1 MSVIKVFIS
10 YAWESDELKKNVAD
24 LGQWI
29 TTNAIG
35 KVEVVTDHLFTN
47 RPPKVGWPTWMAD
60 QIESSHVVLIV
71 CTPAYLNRFRK
82 KEEPR
87 KGRGAIYEGGII
99 TQELINNQTINEKFF
114 PIIPDNGDIENI
126 PVILQQYF
134 NGHFF
139 PSGNDG
145 ILKMILNDNP
155 TFDHVRQFFEASS
168 VEDSI
173 KESIANDIQEKINTE
188 IAKEILSQ
196 FTSTLQKKET
206 NMLSPIQNTIRAYL
220 SLNDFDKLK
229 IITSIGIDI
238 GILNHENIVERDK
251 EVFKLV
257 KEKGLIASLWNGIN
271 EIKSFG
277 NLKNPFIK

>member
-1 MSVIKVFIS
+1 MSVINVFIS
-10 YAWESDELKKNVAD
+10 YAWESEKLKKEVAD
-24 LGQWI
+24 LAQWI
-29 TTNAIG
+29 TTNANG
-35 KVEVVTDHLFTN
+35 KVLVTTDHLFAN
-47 RPPKVGWPTWMAD
+47 RPPKKGWPTWMAD
-60 QIESSHVVLIV
+60 QIESSDVVLIV

-82 KEEPR
+82 KEEPG

-114 PIIPDNGDIENI
+114 PIIPDDGDIENI

-139 PSGNDG
+139 PSGNEG

-168 VEDSI
+168 VDDSV

-229 IITSIGIDI
+229 IINSIGIDI
-238 GILNHENIVERDK
+238 GALNHENIIERDK

-257 KEKGLIASLWNGIN
+257 KEKELIASLWNGIN

>member
-1 MSVIKVFIS
+1 MSVINVFIS
-10 YAWESDELKKNVAD
+10 YAWESEKLKKEVTD
-24 LGQWI
+24 LAQWI
-29 TTNAIG
+29 TTNANG
-35 KVEVVTDHLFTN
+35 KVLVTTDHLFAH
-47 RPPKVGWPTWMAD
+47 RPPKMGWPTWMAD
-60 QIESSHVVLIV
+60 QIESSEVVLIV
-71 CTPAYLNRFRK
+71 CTPAYLSRFRK
-82 KEEPR
+82 KEELG
-87 KGRGAIYEGGII
+87 KGRGVIYEGGII

-114 PIIPDNGDIENI
+114 PIVPDDGDIENI

-139 PSGNDG
+139 PSGNEG

-168 VEDSI
+168 VGEAV

-196 FTSTLQKKET
+196 FTFTLQKKET

-229 IITSIGIDI
+229 IINSIGIDI
-238 GILNHENIVERDK
+238 GALNHENIIERDK

-257 KEKGLIASLWNGIN
+257 KEQELIASLWNCIN

>member
-29 TTNAIG
+29 TTNANG
-35 KVEVVTDHLFTN
+35 KVEVATDHLFAN
-47 RPPKVGWPTWMAD
+47 RPPKAGWPTWMAD
-60 QIESSHVVLIV
+60 QIETSDVVLIV

-82 KEEPR
+82 KEEPG

-99 TQELINNQTINEKFF
+99 TQELINTQTINEKFF
-114 PIIPDNGDIENI
+114 PIVPDHGDIENI

-139 PSGNDG
+139 PSGNEG

-155 TFDHVRQFFEASS
+155 TFDQVRQFFEASS
-168 VEDSI
+168 VEDSV

-196 FTSTLQKKET
+196 FTSTLEKKET

-220 SLNDFDKLK
+220 SLNDFDKLR
-229 IITSIGIDI
+229 IISSIGIDI
-238 GILNHENIVERDK
+238 GALNHDNIVERDK